1 MANDS
6 ELIRKMAKGN
16 NQNPDNLDKNSKR
29 NSLTF
34 SGEEV
39 VANRMSDETK
49 SRIKSLYKQKVSD
62 WFADPN
68 SDFNQ
73 EINDFVKDLT
83 DEFVD
88 TKLSETPAISS
99 FLPGENP

>member
-16 NQNPDNLDKNSKR
+16 DKNPDGIDKNSKR
-29 NSLTF
+29 NSIIF

-39 VANRMSDETK
+39 VANRLSDETK
-49 SRIKSLYKQKVSD
+49 TRIKSLYKQKVAD

-73 EINDFVKDLT
+73 ELNDFVKDLT
-83 DEFVD
+83 GEFVD
-88 TKLSETPAISS
+88 TRLSETTAISS